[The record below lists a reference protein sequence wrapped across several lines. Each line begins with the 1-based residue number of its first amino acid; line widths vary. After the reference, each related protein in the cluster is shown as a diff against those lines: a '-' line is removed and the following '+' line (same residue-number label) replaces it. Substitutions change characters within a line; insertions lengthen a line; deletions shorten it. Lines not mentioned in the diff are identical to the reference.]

1 MAEAKVQRRLAAILA
16 ADVVGYSQLIR
27 ADEEGTLARFK
38 TLRAELIDPPLAEH
52 GGRIV
57 KLMGDGILVEFA
69 SVVSAVRAAAEIQ
82 QAVAEANADVPEHTR
97 IEFRMGINLGDVVID
112 GDDIHGDGVNVA
124 ARLEGVAEPGGIC
137 ISESVYEQ
145 VRDRTDLVFAD
156 YGERQVKNIDRP
168 IKTYAWHVD
177 PDRSAKNAPAAPE
190 KSDAESSK
198 PDRKPTIALT
208 AFETVGRNEDAE
220 ILAAAVTDAVT
231 SALSNQTGLILLH
244 DPAQSDY
251 LARGSIQA
259 AGSRYRATVQVL
271 DRRSGEQFASERFD
285 GDLSDLFEAQ
295 DDLAYR
301 ASTMVR
307 FAVSRRQFERVEA
320 SAASEGVLEDTDA
333 LLTKAGYLV
342 MGTRRAD
349 WQEALKLMDGLLI
362 REPDNFMALTIKAM
376 CHIAEAFLGFR
387 EVPSQDGEA
396 ALLAIQRATELNPN
410 SDFAHFIKANVHLH
424 YQADVE
430 AAKRAWERSLELNP
444 YYSMALHGLGWISIY
459 QGDAESGIEL
469 GQKALD
475 ADPRMPLNYV
485 FMGTIAYGQFIAGRF
500 AEAVDWAQRSDQQAA
515 DMMITLL
522 VLASAAHHAGQ
533 AQLAAG
539 TVARMV
545 AIEPG
550 INLGELRRQPFRNA
564 DHWQLFVDGLRDAG
578 IPE

>member
-1 MAEAKVQRRLAAILA
+1 MAEAKIQRRLAAILA

-38 TLRAELIDPPLAEH
+38 AMRAELIDPPLAEH

-82 QAVAEANADVPEHTR
+82 QAIADANTDVPEHTR

-145 VRDRTDLVFAD
+145 VRDRTDLVFVD
-156 YGERQVKNIDRP
+156 TGERRVKNIDRP

-177 PDRSAKNAPAAPE
+177 PDRAATETSVAPA
-190 KSDAESSK
+190 SSGTAA
-198 PDRKPTIALT
+198 DRTSRKPTIALT

-220 ILAAAVTDAVT
+220 ILAAAVTDAVMA
-231 SALSNQTGLILLH
+231 ALSNQTGRTLLH
-244 DPAQSDY
+244 DPAQADY
-251 LARGSIQA
+251 LAKGSIQA
-259 AGSRYRATVQVL
+259 AGNRYRAMVQVFE
-271 DRRSGEQFASERFD
+271 RESGEQFASERID
-285 GDLSDLFEAQ
+285 GDLSDPFEAQ

-301 ASTMVR
+301 ASTMIR
-307 FAVSRRQFERVEA
+307 FAVARRQIERVEA
-320 SAASEGVLEDTDA
+320 GTASEGVPEGTDA

-342 MGTRRAD
+342 MRTRRAD
-349 WQEALKLMDGLLI
+349 WQEALDLMDGLLA
-362 REPDNFMALTIKAM
+362 REPDNFMALAIKAM
-376 CHIAEAFLGFR
+376 CHLSEALLGFR
-387 EVPSQDGEA
+387 EVSARDGDA
-396 ALLAIQRATELNPN
+396 ALAAIQRATELNPN
-410 SDFAHFIKANVHLH
+410 SDFAHFIKANVHQW
-424 YQADVE
+424 YQADVD

-444 YYSMALHGLGWISIY
+444 YFPLALHGLGWVSIY
-459 QGDAESGIEL
+459 EGDGESGIAL

-533 AQLAAG
+533 AQLAAS

-545 AIEPG
+545 VIEPS

-564 DHWQLFVDGLRDAG
+564 AHWQLFVDGLRGAG
-578 IPE
+578 VPE